1 MITHRGVNRSSY
13 IAGTSTHNTR
23 IERLWR
29 DMRQHTI
36 QAYIGLFYSL
46 ESEGLDLC
54 NLLHIFTLQYLFIP
68 VINEAL
74 SLFVQIWNNHFLSTE
89 YNRTPKQLL
98 SYLEL
103 NYGVD
108 EDGGYT
114 VDDTSISQVDCF
126 PMECPLNE
134 FQLTEFKEV
143 VSPLTLAVGFSNFK
157 MIYRDGLRVIKDIFF
172 RSS

>member
-36 QAYIGLFYSL
+36 QAYIDLFYSL

-74 SLFVQIWNNHFLSTE
+74 SLFVQIWNNHKLSTE
-89 YNRTPKQLL
+89 HNRTPKQLL

-108 EDGGYT
+108 EDGGNT

>member
-1 MITHRGVNRSSY
+1 
-13 IAGTSTHNTR
+13 
-23 IERLWR
+23 
-29 DMRQHTI
+29 
-36 QAYIGLFYSL
+36 
-46 ESEGLDLC
+46 
-54 NLLHIFTLQYLFIP
+54 
-68 VINEAL
+68 L
-74 SLFVQIWNNHFLSTE
+74 SF
-89 YNRTPKQLL
+89 
-98 SYLEL
+98 LEL
-103 NYGVD
+103 NCAPAEEFVDEENYGVD